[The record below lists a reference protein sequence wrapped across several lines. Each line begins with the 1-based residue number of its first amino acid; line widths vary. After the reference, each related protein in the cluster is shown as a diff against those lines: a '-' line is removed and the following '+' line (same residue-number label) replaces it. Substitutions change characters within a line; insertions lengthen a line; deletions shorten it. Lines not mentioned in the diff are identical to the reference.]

1 VRTRAPGH
9 HGRAGTDAGP
19 REWCRGPRGIPRP
32 VRGARAT
39 PAEAG
44 PGAGRIA
51 TTQHR
56 SAGPPRMTSRRS
68 GRSRSG
74 RRPGGRP
81 PRGNRDRWSGQRQKG
96 RAASAMPLGG
106 VGPLG
111 GAWSFCRP
119 GCSQVRLLQR
129 WADPEG
135 LSPWTGFPGQHSA
148 RARTPD
154 GTQARAVL
162 ARRDGGRRAISSWRR
177 TRAGRP
183 AHDAAGSRRR
193 LGPRSPSAALG
204 SPGAET
210 TQADYGACLVRSR

>member
-1 VRTRAPGH
+1 V
-9 HGRAGTDAGP
+9 
-19 REWCRGPRGIPRP
+19 GPRGIRRP

-39 PAEAG
+39 PAEPG

-51 TTQHR
+51 TTPA
-56 SAGPPRMTSRRS
+56 AGVP
-68 GRSRSG
+68 GRPG
-74 RRPGGRP
+74 RPAAARVGLGGVGRAGGRP
-81 PRGNRDRWSGQRQKG
+81 LGNRDRWSGQRQKG